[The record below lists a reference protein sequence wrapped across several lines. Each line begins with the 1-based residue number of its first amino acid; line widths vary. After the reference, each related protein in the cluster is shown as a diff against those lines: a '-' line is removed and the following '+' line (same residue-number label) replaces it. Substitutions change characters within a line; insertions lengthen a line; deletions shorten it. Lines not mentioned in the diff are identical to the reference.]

1 MESDVR
7 VGKRGAQKGFKYH
20 NDFGAHVANLL
31 FNTGLTRASPAPLA
45 GCLIPLLVVAGCAT
59 DASVERYVPQIITP
73 YRMPI
78 QQGNFVT
85 QDLVDKLAVGQTRE
99 QVRFILGTPLLT
111 DVFHARRWDYVFRS
125 AVGWNQPEK
134 RRLVVFFD
142 AANLLER
149 WVAEVPPTPVP
160 AATDAPAPPAPK
172 PAPAGLTGG

>member
-1 MESDVR
+1 MA
-7 VGKRGAQKGFKYH
+7 K
-20 NDFGAHVANLL
+20 LL
-31 FNTGLTRASPAPLA
+31 FNTGLFRASPARCA
-45 GCLIPLLVVAGCAT
+45 ICLILPLVVAGCAT

-99 QVRFILGTPLLT
+99 QVRFILGSPLLT
-111 DVFHARRWDYVFRS
+111 DVFHARRWDYVYRS
-125 AVGWNQPEK
+125 AVGWNQPER

-149 WVAEVPPTPVP
+149 WIAELPP
-160 AATDAPAPPAPK
+160 APAPAAADAGSPPPPK
-172 PAPAGLTGG
+172 PAPRTAPGGSTGG

>member
-1 MESDVR
+1 MLRLENA
-7 VGKRGAQKGFKYH
+7 VGKNGFKYH
-20 NDFGAHVANLL
+20 NGFASHVAKLL
-31 FNTGLTRASPAPLA
+31 FNTGLFRAFLAPYA
-45 GCLIPLLVVAGCAT
+45 ICLISLLVVAGCAT

-99 QVRFILGTPLLT
+99 QVRFILGSPLLT
-111 DVFHARRWDYVFRS
+111 DVFHAKRWDYVYRS

-149 WVAEVPPTPVP
+149 WIAELPPPP
-160 AATDAPAPPAPK
+160 PQPAPK
-172 PAPAGLTGG
+172 TAPGASTGG

>member
-1 MESDVR
+1 MA
-7 VGKRGAQKGFKYH
+7 K
-20 NDFGAHVANLL
+20 LL
-31 FNTGLTRASPAPLA
+31 LNTGSDRASRAPFA
-45 GCLIPLLVVAGCAT
+45 GCLILLLVVAGCAT

-111 DVFHARRWDYVFRS
+111 DVFHARRWDFVFRS
-125 AVGWNQPEK
+125 SVGWNQPEK
-134 RRLVVFFD
+134 RRLVVLFD

-149 WVAEVPPTPVP
+149 WIADLPP
-160 AATDAPAPPAPK
+160 APAPAAVDGSAPRAQPAPK
-172 PAPAGLTGG
+172 PAPAGATGG